1 MRSLAARL
9 STLTDEQLAAALA
22 LREFP
27 LAGVRDYFDVAEA
40 LLSPESVHAAL
51 ATLDRT
57 RLAVLA
63 VAGDLIAEA
72 NRPSDPATAPD
83 TAGGLLVAA
92 DAAAPTSAI
101 AARLS
106 ELGHTAIDAAAVRE
120 RAERLHEL
128 LLGTLSED
136 ADGTAQFAPCAAVS
150 EQLRSWPASGLP
162 GSAELAAPNPHP
174 SPPAAQD
181 AAGSTAP
188 AAPPATDPARDQLA
202 AEHAFRSTAVV
213 AELVA
218 ALIIDPARELARGG
232 LSLPDAKRL
241 ALAAGIDFE
250 QVPRYLGLAER
261 ASLVERE
268 GSLWQH
274 SDRGEAWLL
283 GGMSERWRA
292 LAEAWLSG
300 LAPDVLAL
308 LAERAHGPWGGS
320 LEREVTW
327 IFPAA
332 GDSLQ
337 QRIDN
342 RTAESD
348 LLGITADGEPSTAG
362 TALLE
367 QNGAEAARVVA
378 TLLPPE
384 VSTVYLQQDLTAVAP
399 GPLTPSVDARL
410 RTLAEVESRELAS
423 SYRVTAA
430 SVNRALAAGE
440 TAESILDFLRSI
452 SLTGIPQPL
461 DYLVT
466 ESAARY
472 GRLRVGPAGDDLFQ
486 AVIRSDDVALIHTVA
501 VDQALSAFGLQPG
514 GPNRLLSR
522 FTPEVLFWA
531 LNDARYPVAIENTE
545 GEVVH
550 LSRRRAAR
558 VEVPAP
564 VDPLPALIAALR
576 DSDADTAPT
585 GQAWLARQI
594 DLAIRSKHTLVV
606 SVRMP
611 GGEVSDYL
619 LEPASVANGRLRA
632 RDRRADIERTL
643 PLSSIAAIATA

>member
-1 MRSLAARL
+1 MLSLAARL
-9 STLTDEQLAAALA
+9 SALTDEQLAAALA

-27 LAGVRDYFDVAEA
+27 MAGVRDYFDLAEA
-40 LLSPESVHAAL
+40 LLAPESVHAAL

-72 NRPSDPATAPD
+72 SPTASASSAD

-92 DAAAPTSAI
+92 DAAASASAI
-101 AARLS
+101 ADRLS
-106 ELGHTAIDAAAVRE
+106 ELGHTSVDAEIVRA

-128 LLGTLSED
+128 LLGTLSEA
-136 ADGTAQFAPCAAVS
+136 ADGSAQFAPFAAVS
-150 EQLRSWPASGLP
+150 EQLRGWPAAGLP
-162 GSAELAAPNPHP
+162 SSAELAAPDP
-174 SPPAAQD
+174 
-181 AAGSTAP
+181 GSADTAP
-188 AAPPATDPARDQLA
+188 AAPATAANPTRDRLA

-218 ALIIDPARELARGG
+218 ALILDPARELARGG

-241 ALAAGIDFE
+241 AAAAGIEFE
-250 QVPRYLGLAER
+250 EVPRYLGLAER
-261 ASLVERE
+261 AALVERE

-274 SDRGEAWLL
+274 SDAGEEWLH
-283 GGMSERWRA
+283 GSMSERWRT
-292 LAEAWLSG
+292 LAEAWLGG
-300 LAPDVLAL
+300 LASDVRAL
-308 LAERAHGPWGGS
+308 LVERARGPWGDS
-320 LEREVTW
+320 LQSAVSW

-337 QRIDN
+337 QRIDD
-342 RTAESD
+342 RTTEAD
-348 LLGITADGEPSTAG
+348 LLGITADGEPSSAG

-367 QNGAEAARVVA
+367 QGGEEAARVVA

-410 RTLAEVESRELAS
+410 RTVAEVESRELAS

-430 SVNRALAAGE
+430 SVNRALAGGE
-440 TAESILDFLRSI
+440 TAESILAFLGSI

-461 DYLVT
+461 EYLVT

-472 GRLRVGPAGDDLFQ
+472 GRLRVGPADDELFQ
-486 AVIRSDDVALIHTVA
+486 SVIRSDDLALIHTVA
-501 VDQALSAFGLQPG
+501 VDQALSAFGLQPA
-514 GPNRLLSR
+514 GPNRLHSR
-522 FTPEVLFWA
+522 FAPEALFWA
-531 LNDARYPVAIENTE
+531 LSDARYPVAIEDAA

-550 LSRRRAAR
+550 LTRRRPAR
-558 VEVPAP
+558 AEVPAAI
-564 VDPLPALIAALR
+564 DPLPELIATLR

>member
-1 MRSLAARL
+1 MLSLAARL
-9 STLTDEQLAAALA
+9 RTLTDEQLAAALA

-27 LAGVRDYFDVAEA
+27 LTGVRDYFDLAEA

-72 NRPSDPATAPD
+72 DPTAHDASSAD

-92 DAAAPTSAI
+92 DAAAPASAI
-101 AARLS
+101 ADRLS
-106 ELGHTAIDAAAVRE
+106 ELGHNSVDTAEVRA
-120 RAERLHEL
+120 RAERLHDL

-136 ADGTAQFAPCAAVS
+136 SDGAALFAPFAAVS
-150 EQLRSWPASGLP
+150 EQLRVWPESGLP
-162 GSAELAAPNPHP
+162 GAAELAAPI
-174 SPPAAQD
+174 PAD
-181 AAGSTAP
+181 ADGSETAP
-188 AAPPATDPARDQLA
+188 AAEPDAARDRLA
-202 AEHAFRSTAVV
+202 AEHAFSSTAVV

-241 ALAAGIDFE
+241 AQAAGIEFE
-250 QVPRYLGLAER
+250 EVPRYLGLAER
-261 ASLVERE
+261 AALVERE
-268 GSLWQH
+268 GALWQH
-274 SDRGEAWLL
+274 SDAGEAWLH
-283 GGMSERWRA
+283 GSAAARWRT
-292 LAEAWLSG
+292 LAEAWLAG
-300 LAPDVLAL
+300 LAPDVRAL
-308 LAERAHGPWGGS
+308 LAERAHGPWGAS
-320 LEREVTW
+320 LRSAVSW

-337 QRIDN
+337 QRIDD
-342 RTAESD
+342 RTREAE
-348 LLGITADGEPSTAG
+348 LLGITADGEPSAAG
-362 TALLE
+362 SALLE
-367 QNGAEAARVVA
+367 SGGAAAEEVVA
-378 TLLPPE
+378 ALLPPE

-399 GPLTPSVDARL
+399 GPLTPSVDAQL
-410 RTLAEVESRELAS
+410 RTMAEVESRELAS

-440 TAESILDFLRSI
+440 TAESILAFLASI
-452 SLTGIPQPL
+452 SLTGVPQPL
-461 DYLVT
+461 EYLVT

-472 GRLRVGPAGDDLFQ
+472 GRLRVGPAEDELFQ
-486 AVIRSDDVALIHTVA
+486 SAVRSEDVALIHTVA
-501 VDQALSAFGLQPG
+501 VDQALSAFGLQQG
-514 GPNRLLSR
+514 GPHRLLSR
-522 FTPEVLFWA
+522 FAPEVLFWA
-531 LNDARYPVAIENTE
+531 LSDARYPVALEDAD

-550 LSRRRAAR
+550 LTRRRPPRA
-558 VEVPAP
+558 EVPAP
-564 VDPLPALIAALR
+564 VDPLPGLIAALR

-594 DLAIRSKHTLVV
+594 DLAIRSKHALIV

-643 PLSSIAAIATA
+643 PLSSIAAITTA